1 MKTEHIRTKFPMN
14 LQLFAVGDPEPAP
27 QEPEKTFTQS
37 ELDAIVRERLMRDR
51 KGREDYEDIKAKLAE
66 MEGKQPEYAAEKEA
80 AEKRAQEAEE
90 ARTNALKVANER
102 LVKAE
107 FKALAATGEQK
118 IRPDAIEDAFKLADI
133 SGVMVD
139 DSGNVAG
146 MAEVISALISSKP
159 YLADQSA
166 GTRQIGGETNGG
178 SHKIDTSVMDARSK
192 MALGYSSTSNK

>member
-14 LQLFAVGDPEPAP
+14 LQLFAEGDPEPTP

-90 ARTNALKVANER
+90 ARTNALKTANER

-118 IRPDAIEDAFKLADI
+118 IRPDAVEDAFKLADI
-133 SGVMVD
+133 SGVTVD

-159 YLADQSA
+159 YLAEQS
-166 GTRQIGGETNGG
+166 GGSRQIGGETNGG
-178 SHKIDTSVMDARSK
+178 SRKIDTSGMNPRVK
-192 MALGYSSTSNK
+192 MALGYSNTGNK

>member
-14 LQLFAVGDPEPAP
+14 LQLFAEGDPEPTP

-51 KGREDYEDIKAKLAE
+51 KGREDYEEIKAKLAE

-90 ARTNALKVANER
+90 AQNIALKTANER

-118 IRPDAIEDAFKLADI
+118 IRPDAVEDAFKLADI
-133 SGVMVD
+133 SGVTVD
-139 DSGNVAG
+139 DSGSVTG
-146 MAEVISALISSKP
+146 MADVISALISSKP
-159 YLADQSA
+159 YLAEQSV
-166 GTRQIGGETNGG
+166 GSRQIGGETNGG
-178 SHKIDTSVMDARSK
+178 SRKIDTAGMDARGK
-192 MALGYSSTSNK
+192 MALGYSNTSNK